1 MFKMEVL
8 ISADTLFSSEL
19 RPTEMPIYPEWAFFR
34 QYYVEIPNIFIYC
47 FHLPQAAKPI
57 NPAPKKSIVDGSA
70 TVRQSR
76 FTVASSVN
84 IVECLIPPKLSLLV
98 ETDASGP

>member
-19 RPTEMPIYPEWAFFR
+19 RPTEMPIYPEWAVFASIS
-34 QYYVEIPNIFIYC
+34 VIYC

-57 NPAPKKSIVDGSA
+57 KPAPKKSIVDGSA

-76 FTVASSVN
+76 FTVASSVH
-84 IVECLIPPKLSLLV
+84 IVECLISPELSLLV